1 MWSSAIRSPV
11 LALLIVSPQ
20 NYPPPPPPHTHTSR
34 TYTPTVGQTYLL
46 REIQYSFLRVLSCS
60 KFNGAG
66 GKRRLADA
74 YRRLNDGAIFGQGRC
89 RRQPHDQRKSF
100 VHFPSLFLPPIP
112 RKRVRRNYCN
122 VPHKE
127 VLLTQLPGGP
137 QTRRVRTS

>member
-1 MWSSAIRSPV
+1 MEQRHP
-11 LALLIVSPQ
+11 LPRPCLIDCLPTKL
-20 NYPPPPPPHTHTSR
+20 PTHPTHPTPHTSR

-89 RRQPHDQRKSF
+89 RRQLHDQRKSF

-112 RKRVRRNYCN
+112 RKEFSEITVTC
-122 VPHKE
+122 HTKE
-127 VLLTQLPGGP
+127 FC
-137 QTRRVRTS
+137 